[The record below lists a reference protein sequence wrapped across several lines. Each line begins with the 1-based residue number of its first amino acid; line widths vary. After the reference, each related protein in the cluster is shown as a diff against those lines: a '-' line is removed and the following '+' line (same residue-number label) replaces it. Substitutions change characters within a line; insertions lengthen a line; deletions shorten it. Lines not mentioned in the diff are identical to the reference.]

1 MEGVKFMCRLLKK
14 LLATCF
20 IGFGLGILLVIL
32 LPLSGWLFLIGCGLI
47 IVGLIFLWQKNC

>member
-1 MEGVKFMCRLLKK
+1 MGRILKK

-32 LPLSGWLFLIGCGLI
+32 LPLSGWLFIIGCTVIL
-47 IVGLIFLWQKNC
+47 VGLLFLWQR